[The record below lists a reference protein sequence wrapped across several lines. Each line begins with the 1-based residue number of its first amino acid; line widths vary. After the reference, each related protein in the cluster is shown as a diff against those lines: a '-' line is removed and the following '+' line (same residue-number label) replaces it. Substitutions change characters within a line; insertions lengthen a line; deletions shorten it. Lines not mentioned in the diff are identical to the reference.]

1 MRADK
6 IWPEEYRAAPA
17 GEGAGRLTLYLGGAK
32 SGQTRLAL
40 ARAETRPPTRLY
52 LATAQALDGEM
63 AERIRRHQA
72 ERGPGW
78 RTLESPLTPD
88 QTLAALAGDQVVLLD
103 CLTLWLNNLLA
114 AGAED
119 DQILSRSR
127 DLLRAIAA
135 YAGPVIVVSNEVGG
149 GIVPLNALARRFR
162 DLAGEINQRFAAQAD
177 LVIMAVAGLEWPLKN
192 VEPDNLKAG

>member
-1 MRADK
+1 M
-6 IWPEEYRAAPA
+6 
-17 GEGAGRLTLYLGGAK
+17 GQLTLYLGGAK
-32 SGQTRLAL
+32 SGKTRLAL
-40 ARAETRPPTRLY
+40 ARAETWPPPRLY

-72 ERGPGW
+72 ERGPQW

-88 QTLAALAGDQVVLLD
+88 QTLTGLAGDQVILLD

-114 AGAED
+114 AETGD
-119 DQILSRSR
+119 DQIMVRVR
-127 DLLRAIAA
+127 DLLRAIDA

-162 DLAGEINQRFAAQAD
+162 DLAGETNQRFAARAD
-177 LVIMAVAGLEWPLKN
+177 RVVMAVAGLEWPLKS
-192 VEPDNLKAG
+192 PS

>member
-1 MRADK
+1 MCADK
-6 IWPEEYRAAPA
+6 TRPDESL
-17 GEGAGRLTLYLGGAK
+17 GRLTLYLGGAK
-32 SGQTRLAL
+32 SGKTRLAL
-40 ARAETRPPTRLY
+40 ARAETSPPPRLY
-52 LATAQALDGEM
+52 LATAQALDSEM

-78 RTLESPLTPD
+78 QTLESPLTPD
-88 QTLAALAGDQVVLLD
+88 QTLDALEGNQVVLLD

-114 AGAED
+114 TDAED
-119 DQILSRSR
+119 DLILARTGA
-127 DLLRAIAA
+127 LLKSIDA

-177 LVIMAVAGLEWPLKN
+177 QVVLAMAGLECPLKQRRP
-192 VEPDNLKAG
+192 EAGNG

>member
-1 MRADK
+1 M
-6 IWPEEYRAAPA
+6 
-17 GEGAGRLTLYLGGAK
+17 GRLSLYLGGAK
-32 SGQTRLAL
+32 SGKTRLAL
-40 ARAETRPPTRLY
+40 ARAETWPPPRLY

-88 QTLAALAGDQVVLLD
+88 QDLTTLTGVQVVLMD

-114 AGAED
+114 TGAED
-119 DQILSRSR
+119 DQIRGR
-127 DLLRAIAA
+127 VKDLLLAIDACS
-135 YAGPVIVVSNEVGG
+135 GPVIVVSNEVGG

-162 DLAGEINQRFAAQAD
+162 DLAGEINQRFAARAD
-177 LVIMAVAGLEWPLKN
+177 QVILAVAGLEWTLK
-192 VEPDNLKAG
+192 G